1 MHSAHQAASRLSEAK
16 SQCAQWL
23 RQGYLPPTAS
33 YATAPG
39 ATAFTRPAPHHRAVS
54 SIRPRVRTRGVIQA
68 SDANAAAGAPVSFE
82 LNEGQVAAPVSF
94 LARAGGEMLFLT
106 PNEAYLE
113 AIQLPPSVAAL
124 STTSG
129 LLAPR
134 AVRRAHRAAPAPA
147 PP

>member
-1 MHSAHQAASRLSEAK
+1 MRPVAQARLSPARCE
-16 SQCAQWL
+16 L
-23 RQGYLPPTAS
+23 RQRARRNGVHPTGPAS
-33 YATAPG
+33 SG
-39 ATAFTRPAPHHRAVS
+39 GVIHPAPCAHTGRHPGERCE
-54 SIRPRVRTRGVIQA
+54 RRGRC
-68 SDANAAAGAPVSFE
+68 PVSFE